1 MEKMKDEREKVK
13 RRVLVHQLVRQE
25 SFKVQ
30 RNIMATYCT
39 GSNNRKETAP
49 MIYLREPAPHSFPE
63 APTLPSNTIMHM
75 NSGSY
80 LDAFAG
86 NSQLQNNSIQT
97 QAVGNSDSNPQQKE
111 SLSSLGGSCVGEHSF
126 GAWRDGRSEILSM
139 HSMGGTAGVLHSGQ
153 NLQGKGLSLSLGTQI
168 PSGTQMTPI
177 TYRNPSS
184 GFASFLSPNPS
195 LTGEGGTGNELS
207 RNAVYLPPGISGG
220 NQDSNKVDL
229 STYGMPSITKG
240 IPNSRYLKAA
250 QQLLDEVVN
259 VQMALKQC
267 NGEKNQSSEENRV
280 KSSQKDD
287 GGLKKV
293 LSNQQESSNN
303 SPNLLSFS
311 ERQELENKLTKL
323 LSMLDEIERRYKQY
337 CHQMQIIVSSFDVIA
352 GCGTAKPYT
361 ALALQTISCHFRCL
375 RDAINSQIRV
385 TRESLGE
392 QDNSENSR
400 VGIIR
405 LCYVDQQLQQQRALQ
420 QLGMMQQHAWRPQR
434 GLPGS
439 SVSLL
444 RAWLF
449 EHFLHPYPKD
459 SDKIMLARKT
469 GLTRSQ
475 VANWFVNARVR
486 LWKPMVEEM
495 YKEEFADAEIDSNSS
510 AGNSI
515 KATKDD
521 TRTSEDKDVQQSGT
535 SSAMERCNTRQLV
548 DSNAGHVPDVV
559 DMTGPITGA
568 GFQNVMQGE
577 AETMFL
583 KLREEQRP
591 NIDDSNLFPDTIS
604 HPDGNTG
611 QFITAAAAYHMS
623 GFETFG
629 NGAGVSLTLGLQHCD
644 GGYIPISGGGHRNFV
659 AMRGDDIYNPAASG
673 AET

>member
-1 MEKMKDEREKVK
+1 
-13 RRVLVHQLVRQE
+13 
-25 SFKVQ
+25 
-30 RNIMATYCT
+30 
-39 GSNNRKETAP
+39 
-49 MIYLREPAPHSFPE
+49 MIYLRDSAPHSFPE
-63 APTLPSNTIMHM
+63 APTLPSNMIMHM

-80 LDAFAG
+80 LDEFAG
-86 NSQLQNNSIQT
+86 NSQLQNNCIQT
-97 QAVGNSDSNPQQKE
+97 QAVENSDSNPQQQE

-126 GAWRDGRSEILSM
+126 GAWRDGSEILSM
-139 HSMGGTAGVLHSGQ
+139 HSVDGTAGVLHSGQ
-153 NLQGKGLSLSLGTQI
+153 NLQGQGLSLSLGTQI
-168 PSGTQMTPI
+168 PSGNQMTPI

-207 RNAVYLPPGISGG
+207 RNSVCLPPGLSGG

-229 STYGMPSITKG
+229 SAYGMSSITKG

-259 VQMALKQC
+259 VQMALKKC

-280 KSSQKDD
+280 KSSKEDD

-303 SPNLLSFS
+303 SPNLLSYS
-311 ERQELENKLTKL
+311 VRQELQNKLTKL

-375 RDAINSQIRV
+375 RDAINGQIRV

-400 VGIIR
+400 VGIICLR
-405 LCYVDQQLQQQRALQ
+405 YVDQQLLQQRALQ

-510 AGNSI
+510 SGNSI
-515 KATKDD
+515 KATKGD
-521 TRTSEDKDVQQSGT
+521 TRTSEDEDAQQSG
-535 SSAMERCNTRQLV
+535 TRQLV

-559 DMTGPITGA
+559 DMTGQIMGA
-568 GFQNVMQGE
+568 GFQNIMRGE
-577 AETMFL
+577 AETMLL

-604 HPDGNTG
+604 HPDGDSG

-629 NGAGVSLTLGLQHCD
+629 NGTGVSLTLGLQHCD
-644 GGYIPISGGGHRNFV
+644 GGYIPISGGGNQNFV